1 MPSTTPSPRSSR
13 RLRRAGTVAAAAAI
27 ALSATFGLGIA
38 PASAAP
44 AAAAPASTPTD
55 ASQIT
60 IPGAKPGPAPRW
72 PGAQYRFVF
81 GTHWIPVAHG
91 GQNIRSFR
99 IQGYS
104 VRPEGLAFNDIN
116 ECVSFPGYSKNI
128 TATSFVGVILPQIYE
143 TTVTSF
149 SEPHC
154 TGYDYGRVGGSGPID
169 RSAIDWTL
177 YAHHAPTIYHYQSA
191 DAIG

>member
-1 MPSTTPSPRSSR
+1 MPSIAPSTRSSR

-38 PASAAP
+38 PASAAT

-60 IPGAKPGPAPRW
+60 IPGAKPGPAPKW

-81 GTHWIPVAHG
+81 QTHWVKVADG

-99 IQGYS
+99 IRGYS
-104 VRPEGLAFNDIN
+104 VRPGGLAVNDIN
-116 ECVSFPGYSKNI
+116 ECVTYPGYDPKI
-128 TATSFVGVILPQIYE
+128 TDYRNVGIVLPQILN
-143 TTVTSF
+143 TTVTSY
-149 SEPHC
+149 SGPSC
-154 TGYDYGRVGGSGPID
+154 TGYDYSKVGGSGPID
-169 RSAIDWTL
+169 RGDIHWTL
-177 YAHHAPTIYHYQSA
+177 FTHHAPA
-191 DAIG
+191 PR